1 MKIER
6 EIIDKSTN
14 SPRLSDLR
22 NFFETWLEKYQ
33 EDDNEDDF
41 GINLIMIGYDEKYQ
55 HSIKFSLTSKENPEH
70 DIFNAINKGIGS
82 LKDNVGRDIFN
93 GMCEYL
99 GRVFAT
105 YPKLYDIFKE
115 NVEDIKRNYEENQN
129 NKEP

>member
-1 MKIER
+1 MNFLSMKIER

-33 EDDNEDDF
+33 EDDNEDDL
-41 GINLIMIGYDEKYQ
+41 GINLIMIGYDKKYQ

-93 GMCEYL
+93 GICSYL
-99 GRVFAT
+99 ANVFVE
-105 YPKLYDIFKE
+105 YPKLYDLF
-115 NVEDIKRNYEENQN
+115 EENIKQMKQN
-129 NKEP
+129 KDKK

>member
-1 MKIER
+1 MNFLSMKIER

-33 EDDNEDDF
+33 EDDNEDDL

-55 HSIKFSLTSKENPEH
+55 HSIKFSLTSKENPEY

-93 GMCEYL
+93 GICSYL
-99 GRVFAT
+99 ANVFVE
-105 YPKLYDIFKE
+105 YPKLYDLF
-115 NVEDIKRNYEENQN
+115 EENIKQMKQN
-129 NKEP
+129 KDKNE

>member
-1 MKIER
+1 MNFLSMKIER

-33 EDDNEDDF
+33 EDDNEDDL
-41 GINLIMIGYDEKYQ
+41 GINLIMIGYDKKYQ

-93 GMCEYL
+93 GMCAYL
-99 GRVFAT
+99 ANVFVE
-105 YPKLYDIFKE
+105 YPKLYDLF
-115 NVEDIKRNYEENQN
+115 EENIKQMKQN
-129 NKEP
+129 KDKK